1 MKAIILLILT
11 MLTIPCF
18 AATYTVDDDGP
29 ADFNSIQ
36 SAVDAADNNDTV
48 IVFG

>member
-1 MKAIILLILT
+1 MSPL
-11 MLTIPCF
+11 CF

-36 SAVDAADNNDTV
+36 TAIDCLNRIQLMSQL
-48 IVFG
+48 